1 MLRQDKGA
9 DDVALELVVV
19 AYRHGRIRRKLSRF
33 FRRYGWALLTAVPA
47 IGLAFFIAN
56 QGP

>member
-9 DDVALELVVV
+9 GDVPLELVVV
-19 AYRHGRIRRKLSRF
+19 AYRHGRIRRKLRRF
-33 FRRYGWALLTAVPA
+33 FRRNGWVLLTAVPA
-47 IGLAFFIAN
+47 IGMAFFIAN